1 MKIKPIDFLV
11 IVAYLVLVTIIGII
25 LKKQAQ
31 QSKSNY
37 MLGGRSMPFWMLGV
51 SNASGMFDIS
61 GTVWMVSIMFVYGVK
76 SIWLPWLWPVFNQ
89 IFMMVYL
96 SIWLRRSNVSTGAEW
111 MLTRFGNKR
120 DASLSHKII
129 IAFALL
135 SCLSFMA
142 YGFIG
147 LGKFIEIF
155 IPWHDVQHYL
165 PFMVTQEYAAHFYG
179 IIFTLFTVFYS
190 LLGGMK
196 SIVWADLIHY
206 AIMVFV
212 SVVIAVIAMMALQ
225 DAKSLPVPAGWAN
238 PFFGKELNLDWSAHI
253 PEVNDKIKAQGFSPF
268 GYFFALMTAKGILA
282 SLAGPPPSYDM
293 QKVLSTKSPREAALM
308 SMIVNVVLLPTR
320 YLLIIGVTVLGLLF
334 YKELNISIADKRDFE
349 RILPAVLNAYIPSGL
364 LGLVLVGLMGAFMG
378 TFAGTFN
385 AAQAYLVNDV
395 YLKSFNPN
403 ASNKQISRM
412 NYLLGL
418 AVVTISIMLGFLA
431 RDVNSILQWIVS
443 ALFGG
448 YIASNVLKWHWWRF
462 NSSGFFWGMLA
473 GIVCALIAPH
483 IFPGTVPLFYFP
495 IILLIS
501 TIGAISGSLLTPP
514 TDSAT
519 LKTFYKTVRPWGFW
533 APVLA
538 AVQVEDPSFKPNRNF
553 RWDAFNIIIGVTAQT
568 SITALPVFLV
578 LLMPTQTWIAAAIL
592 LICVAILW
600 KTWYQKL
607 PQD

>member
-1 MKIKPIDFLV
+1 MKIKLVDFLV
-11 IVAYLVLVTIIGII
+11 IAAYLVLVTVIGII
-25 LKKQAQ
+25 TKKQAQ
-31 QSKSNY
+31 QSKNNY

-61 GTVWMVSIMFVYGVK
+61 GTVWMVSIMFIYGVK

-89 IFMMVYL
+89 IFLMVYL

-111 MLTRFGNKR
+111 MLTRFGNNK
-120 DASLSHKII
+120 DSSPSHKII

-155 IPWHDVQHYL
+155 IPWKYVQPHV
-165 PFMVTQEYAAHFYG
+165 PIKIPQAYAAHVYG
-179 IIFTLFTVFYS
+179 VIFTLFTVFYS

-212 SVVIAVIAMMALQ
+212 SVVIAFIAMQALQ
-225 DAKSLPVPAGWAN
+225 NAGSLPVPVGWDN
-238 PFFGKELNLDWSAHI
+238 LFFGKELGLDWSTHI
-253 PEVNDKIKAQGFSPF
+253 PEVNKKIEAQGFAPF

-293 QKVLSTKSPREAALM
+293 QKILSAKTPREAAMM

-320 YLLIIGVTVLGLLF
+320 YLLIIGVTILGLLF
-334 YKELNISIADKRDFE
+334 YKELNISIVDKKDFE
-349 RILPAVLNAYIPSGL
+349 RILPAVLNAYVPPGL

-395 YLKSFNPN
+395 YIKSFNPN

-418 AVVTISIMLGFLA
+418 AVMTISILLGFLTK
-431 RDVNSILQWIVS
+431 DVNSILQWIVS

-473 GIVCALIAPH
+473 GIICALIAPY
-483 IFPGTVPLFYFP
+483 IFTGTVPLFYFP
-495 IILLIS
+495 VILLIS
-501 TIGAISGSLLTPP
+501 TVGAVAGSLLTPP
-514 TDSAT
+514 TDLGT
-519 LKTFYKTVRPWGFW
+519 LKTFYKNVRPWGFW
-533 APVLA
+533 GPVLA
-538 AVQVEDPSFKPNRNF
+538 AVQSEDPLFVPNRNF
-553 RWDAFNIIIGVTAQT
+553 RWDMFNVLIGITAQT
-568 SITALPVFLV
+568 SITALPVFLI
-578 LLMPTQTWIAAAIL
+578 LLMPMQTTIAAVIL
-592 LICVAILW
+592 AICVAILW
-600 KTWYQKL
+600 KTWYKKL
-607 PQD
+607 PLD